1 MWPWTLMGP
10 NPLPPDSAARRRR
23 FNGGSEYFAYIIEG
37 PPPTKFMKKHA
48 GHAGIGAVVGFV
60 FFFTYYYGWFG
71 MPPMDLVGSMG
82 IGFGSGFSASV
93 ISYMMSRDK

>member
-1 MWPWTLMGP
+1 
-10 NPLPPDSAARRRR
+10 
-23 FNGGSEYFAYIIEG
+23 
-37 PPPTKFMKKHA
+37 
-48 GHAGIGAVVGFV
+48 
-60 FFFTYYYGWFG
+60 